1 MHRILDELTTEYAS
15 AAGCACERKEE
26 ESHVV
31 LLVEGVR
38 VHVGFLESS
47 GMMLFHTAVATLPP
61 KGEGREELFM
71 KLLGADNLF
80 SGTRGFTLGV
90 DEARQLVTLQ
100 LAWDAFHLDGK
111 SFARIVNNLLSVS
124 LDWMVRLQDWR
135 PSPPESAKGS
145 ASEESFMMHFLKV

>member
-111 SFARIVNNLLSVS
+111 SFARIVNNLLSVAVE
-124 LDWMVRLQDWR
+124 WMIRLEEWR
-135 PSPPESAKGS
+135 PSPPEGG
-145 ASEESFMMHFLKV
+145 EERSFMMNFLKV